1 MTETSI
7 LFFYLNRSTFNCVMA
22 DRSLVSSKSAA
33 ASSLPSVDNLIPSML
48 SRFDHSSDAW
58 QNRLSVLKK
67 PRVLISLFLASSAFY
82 CFVIGRDRYTSVS
95 EFVIQQAAP
104 LNTSSASVLAGAAA
118 APQVLTSLV
127 DGQYLQVYLASSEVK
142 NRLFPDPASLEK
154 EYKQSLP
161 DLFSGLSS
169 GSSLPQQ
176 LSFYRKQLQV
186 SPQPL
191 SGSVI
196 VRTVGYAPDQ
206 AFRFNQSLLVQSRRF
221 VNEVN
226 QSISADQNLFA
237 KKEVELAENNLQ
249 EASRTLEVFQEKF
262 GQLNVA
268 SEQAATSSFISGLES
283 RLVDLKV
290 EEATLRRQYR
300 DPDAPEVTF
309 IADQVSELEI
319 QIRKERQKSV
329 SENGRDLNS
338 LAIQETSLRSNVEF
352 ATESLQSA
360 RLAADNSRRESKRQL
375 KFVVMLSQP
384 QRPVSPDQNWRWQA
398 FLGSIGII
406 VVAWGVGGF
415 ILAAMKK
422 A

>member
-1 MTETSI
+1 MA
-7 LFFYLNRSTFNCVMA
+7 NRSLTP
-22 DRSLVSSKSAA
+22 LKSTA
-33 ASSLPSVDNLIPSML
+33 ASSFGSVDKFIRLKL
-48 SRFDHSSDAW
+48 STFDNSSNAW
-58 QNRLSVLKK
+58 QGRFEILKK
-67 PRVLISLFLASSAFY
+67 PRVLISLFLATSAFY
-82 CFVIGRDRYTSVS
+82 CFAIGRDRYTSVS

-104 LNTSSASVLAGAAA
+104 LETSSASVLAGAAA

-142 NRLFPDPASLEK
+142 NRLFPNSVSLEK
-154 EYKQSLP
+154 DYKQSFP
-161 DLFSGLSS
+161 DVFSGLST
-169 GSSLPQQ
+169 GSSSPQQ
-176 LSFYRKQLQV
+176 LSFYRKQLQI

-196 VRTVGYAPDQ
+196 IRTVGYAPEQ
-206 AFRFNQSLLVQSRRF
+206 AFSLNQSLILQSRRF

-226 QSISADQNLFA
+226 QSINADQNIFA
-237 KKEVELAENNLQ
+237 KKEVELAENNLK
-249 EASRTLEVFQEKF
+249 EASRRLEIFQDKF

-268 SEQAATSSFISGLES
+268 SEQAATSSFISELES
-283 RLVDLKV
+283 RLVDSKV

-300 DPDAPEVTF
+300 DPNAPEVSF
-309 IADQVSELEI
+309 VADQVRELEK
-319 QIRKERQKSV
+319 QITKERQKSV
-329 SENGRDLNS
+329 SEYGSDLNS
-338 LAIQETSLRSNVEF
+338 LAIQESSLLSNVEF

-360 RLAADNSRRESKRQL
+360 RLAADNSRRESQRQL

-384 QRPVSPDQNWRWQA
+384 QRPVAPDQNWRWQS

-415 ILAAMKK
+415 ILAAMKE

>member
-1 MTETSI
+1 MA
-7 LFFYLNRSTFNCVMA
+7 NRSLTP
-22 DRSLVSSKSAA
+22 SKSTAA
-33 ASSLPSVDNLIPSML
+33 PSLRSVDEFFSSTL
-48 SRFDHSSDAW
+48 SRFDNSSSAW
-58 QNRLSVLKK
+58 KDRFEILKK

-104 LNTSSASVLAGAAA
+104 LETSSASVLAGAAA

-142 NRLFPDPASLEK
+142 NRLFPNSVSLEK
-154 EYKQSLP
+154 DYKQSFP
-161 DLFSGLSS
+161 DVFSGLST
-169 GSSLPQQ
+169 GSSSPQQ
-176 LSFYRKQLQV
+176 LSFYRKQLQI

-196 VRTVGYAPDQ
+196 IRTVGYAPEQ
-206 AFRFNQSLLVQSRRF
+206 AFSLNQSLILQSRRF

-226 QSISADQNLFA
+226 QSINADQNIFA
-237 KKEVELAENNLQ
+237 KKEVELAENNLK
-249 EASRTLEVFQEKF
+249 EASRRLEIFQDKF

-268 SEQAATSSFISGLES
+268 SEQAATSSFISELES
-283 RLVDLKV
+283 RLVDSKV

-300 DPDAPEVTF
+300 DPNAPEVSF
-309 IADQVSELEI
+309 VADQVRELEK
-319 QIRKERQKSV
+319 QITKERQKSV
-329 SENGRDLNS
+329 SEYGSDLNS
-338 LAIQETSLRSNVEF
+338 LAIQESSLLSNVEF

-360 RLAADNSRRESKRQL
+360 RLAADNSRRESQRQL

-384 QRPVSPDQNWRWQA
+384 QRPVAPDQNWRWQA

-415 ILAAMKK
+415 ILAAMKE